1 MSSFYL
7 LDVYVPLNAQ
17 SLFSIFHNSAMAERQ
32 TLRPTTEEILEEC
45 PRFRILV
52 VGRSGVGKS
61 SLINHVFGVDLAIV
75 SHHIRGECN
84 IKQEITSEQNPRF
97 VLHDSMGFEPGQTQ
111 TYDNAKAFLESRG
124 EGAALNNRIHAI
136 WLCIQVPHAGG
147 RVFETGDEEFLNLA
161 ATLKVPII
169 VVFTQF
175 DKLISAVEKN
185 LTDKDLQKSE
195 SKIDALVNK
204 RADDEFKKICLP
216 PLRRIN
222 RRLSYART
230 SELGKWPA
238 PSERAT
244 STVVELVSTTQTL
257 LEGTPWFLS
266 AISQRASAR
275 TKIDVSIQVG
285 MKKYWRGLASST
297 YFPGFKLET
306 CLAAIH
312 VDIIASWNFNDPDD
326 LLNSEPFL
334 TQMKEISQLVIP
346 DEQEVKSWFKNAEKL
361 QPLIGVGAAIATQFP
376 AAAPV
381 VIPVIAAI
389 GLSALFLTWFASV
402 YERTAEVL
410 RFFMGY
416 IVDLTLVMDHLFLAL
431 LPGQLPRRLTAED
444 INLALENYK
453 KSEVAAVHT
462 KIRKY
467 EVKDLIK
474 AHRAR

>member
-1 MSSFYL
+1 
-7 LDVYVPLNAQ
+7 
-17 SLFSIFHNSAMAERQ
+17 
-32 TLRPTTEEILEEC
+32 
-45 PRFRILV
+45 
-52 VGRSGVGKS
+52 
-61 SLINHVFGVDLAIV
+61 
-75 SHHIRGECN
+75 
-84 IKQEITSEQNPRF
+84 
-97 VLHDSMGFEPGQTQ
+97 
-111 TYDNAKAFLESRG
+111 
-124 EGAALNNRIHAI
+124 
-136 WLCIQVPHAGG
+136 
-147 RVFETGDEEFLNLA
+147 
-161 ATLKVPII
+161 
-169 VVFTQF
+169 
-175 DKLISAVEKN
+175 
-185 LTDKDLQKSE
+185 
-195 SKIDALVNK
+195 
-204 RADDEFKKICLP
+204 
-216 PLRRIN
+216 
-222 RRLSYART
+222 
-230 SELGKWPA
+230 
-238 PSERAT
+238 
-244 STVVELVSTTQTL
+244 
-257 LEGTPWFLS
+257 
-266 AISQRASAR
+266 
-275 TKIDVSIQVG
+275 

-326 LLNSEPFL
+326 
-334 TQMKEISQLVIP
+334 LVIP

-416 IVDLTLVMDHLFLAL
+416 IVDLTLVMDHLFLA
-431 LPGQLPRRLTAED
+431 PSSRPD

-467 EVKDLIK
+467 AKTSSFKKIYRSNNAEKEVKDLIK